1 GEVKLFNY
9 DAKVNLKQLRPYE
22 ACVIELN

>member
-1 GEVKLFNY
+1 FNY